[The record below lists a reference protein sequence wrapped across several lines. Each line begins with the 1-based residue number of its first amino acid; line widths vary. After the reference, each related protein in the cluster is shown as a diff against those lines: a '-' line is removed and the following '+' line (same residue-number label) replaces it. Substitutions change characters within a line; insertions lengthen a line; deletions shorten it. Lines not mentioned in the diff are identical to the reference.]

1 MRNLIRAVLLTAL
14 IMLTGLAGS
23 ASAAPPANLHCPEPS
38 LTGHIEDASN
48 DLVVAAGTVICV
60 KAGPGN
66 TGVITADGITT
77 LRGYLFEAGIIDGS
91 GEQGRD
97 VSYYVVYSYPEVS
110 PSPSSSV
117 SPSITPSPSYGPTPT
132 PSPTG
137 TPVASPTATPT
148 VPPSPQPS
156 PTPES
161 TPFPTPTPTLQ
172 PSPTPESTPSP
183 TTAPVPTPRV
193 TLPPTDAI
201 SEAEARGGDPGDLGE
216 LLLISFFIIAA
227 MHMVSRKT

>member
-97 VSYYVVYSYPEVS
+97 VSYYVIYSYPEVS
-110 PSPSSSV
+110 PSPSPTV
-117 SPSITPSPSYGPTPT
+117 RPSPSPTSQPSSTPLPSAEPTPSS
-132 PSPTG
+132 SPTG
-137 TPVASPTATPT
+137 TP
-148 VPPSPQPS
+148 
-156 PTPES
+156 TPEPS
-161 TPFPTPTPTLQ
+161 STPSASETPFPTPTPTLQ